1 MNPITIVGCGPG
13 SPDYLNF
20 ATHNAVTHAEVLVG
34 AMHLLQLFPNYSGQQ
49 IEVQGTMSAVL
60 DQLEPLLN
68 KQICVLVSGDSGLFS
83 LAQLVIKRF
92 GREHCKVIPGISSV
106 QLAFARLALS
116 WSSALMISAH
126 GRTPQQTTVELAT
139 YDRIALLAGD
149 KDAIVWTADRL
160 TELGDDYLVVSCEN
174 LTLADETIRKFET
187 GEALRQASF
196 PSRTILLLLKKEL
209 L

>member
-1 MNPITIVGCGPG
+1 MIPITIVGCGPG
-13 SPDYLNF
+13 SPEYLT
-20 ATHNAVTHAEVLVG
+20 AIAHDVVAKAEVLVG
-34 AMHLLQLFPNYSGQQ
+34 AEHLLQLFPNNACQQ
-49 IEVQGTMSAVL
+49 LVVQGKMATVL

-68 KQICVLVSGDSGLFS
+68 KQICILVSGDSGLFS

-116 WSSALMISAH
+116 WSSALIISAH
-126 GRTPQQTTVELAT
+126 GRTPQQTTAELAT

-149 KDAIVWTADRL
+149 RDAIVWTADRL
-160 TELGDDYLVVSCEN
+160 TELGGDYLVVSCEN
-174 LTLADETIRKFET
+174 LTLTDEAIRTFEN
-187 GEALRQASF
+187 GETLRQASF